1 MLGMLRFVGRYL
13 LCLLLLNLAACSSMQ
28 TVNLETTMQ
37 TAHARGIDYGSLVKV
52 RTLDGKSARF
62 RVTDITDEGLGGNQ
76 GFFRFEEMRSLQVEN
91 PHANNAETALNWVL
105 GILGVAALVALVAH
119 SDSVRACRFG
129 PVQPWGRMT
138 VSMT

>member
-1 MLGMLRFVGRYL
+1 
-13 LCLLLLNLAACSSMQ
+13 LLNLAACSSMQ

-119 SDSVRACRFG
+119 SDSVRVCSPG
-129 PVQPWGRMT
+129 PCPE
-138 VSMT
+138 